1 MATVSKTCPQCG
13 ASNPA
18 INLSCAACGAGLLGV
33 KTEGKP
39 EAQRHTVREL
49 ENAWE
54 AAQQRKNLRSSG
66 GWSILW
72 GAFAILGGLASLEQS
87 GCNGV
92 LVLIGLFLV
101 GTGIAAWRKPSPGA
115 LQADAAAMLL
125 VGLWN
130 IAITLTSGDSS
141 QNFWAIAGV
150 VQIVWAVQRFARH
163 SKFARVQHIPEALVT
178 HVEALVGRI
187 QRANVA
193 ATGDLIEF
201 QAKGKRWKGQLA
213 PEMVTLVAGNAQ
225 EVRFTPRA
233 GFTLT
238 AQEEAVPGKRL
249 KASIRV
255 KADTWTGRAP
265 YQSLQRYEDWQAG
278 RLAPPEMV
286 AQPALGAA
294 TPAGVVVAAL
304 PLVPAFE
311 YANFWRRAGAMLIDT
326 AIFGIPYL
334 VAIFVLGALG
344 GLLAGGANEETLSSV
359 LAIGNCLIQIL
370 GLTGFW
376 LYYALMESSSWQAT
390 LGKRALSII
399 VTDLD
404 GNRIS
409 FGRATGRYWAKLLSG
424 LIMGI
429 GYLMPLFTEKKQTL
443 HDTLAGCLV
452 ISGKAAATIQE
463 PAEEIPEPVAM
474 PSAVPS
480 VEILEPAA
488 VPTVVPLEEIPE
500 PAAMPTVVP
509 SVETPEP
516 VDVPA
521 AAPATPEPLRRTG
534 EGKLGS

>member
-1 MATVSKTCPQCG
+1 MTIVAKTCPQCG
-13 ASNPA
+13 ESNPA
-18 INLSCAACGAGLLGV
+18 INLSCVACGASMIGV
-33 KTEGKP
+33 KTDKEP
-39 EAQRHTVREL
+39 EARRQTVREL
-49 ENAWE
+49 EDAWE

-141 QNFWAIAGV
+141 QSFWAIAGV

-163 SKFARVQHIPEALVT
+163 SKFTRVQHIPESLIT

-225 EVRFTPRA
+225 EVRFAPRE

-238 AQEEAVPGKRL
+238 TQEEAVPGKQV
-249 KASIRV
+249 KTSIRV
-255 KADTWTGRAP
+255 KADTWTGRMP

-286 AQPALGAA
+286 VQPALGAA
-294 TPAGVVVAAL
+294 TAAGVVAQRPGLAAM
-304 PLVPAFE
+304 PLAPAFE

-326 AIFGIPYL
+326 AIFGIPCL
-334 VAIFVLGALG
+334 LASAVLGALAS
-344 GLLAGGANEETLSSV
+344 LLAGGANVETLSGV
-359 LAIGNCLIQIL
+359 LAIGNCLMQIL
-370 GLTGFW
+370 GLAVFW
-376 LYYALMESSSWQAT
+376 LYYALMESSPWQAT

-404 GNRIS
+404 GNRVS

-424 LIMGI
+424 LLMGI
-429 GYLMPLFTEKKQTL
+429 GYLMALFTEKKQAM
-443 HDTLAGCLV
+443 HDSLAGCLV
-452 ISGKAAATIQE
+452 ISGKATATSREPVEEIPAPAAAM
-463 PAEEIPEPVAM
+463 PAVVPSVEIPEPV
-474 PSAVPS
+474 
-480 VEILEPAA
+480 
-488 VPTVVPLEEIPE
+488 
-500 PAAMPTVVP
+500 
-509 SVETPEP
+509 
-516 VDVPA
+516 DVLT
-521 AAPATPEPLRRTG
+521 AAPATPEPPRRTG
-534 EGKLGS
+534 EGKLGF